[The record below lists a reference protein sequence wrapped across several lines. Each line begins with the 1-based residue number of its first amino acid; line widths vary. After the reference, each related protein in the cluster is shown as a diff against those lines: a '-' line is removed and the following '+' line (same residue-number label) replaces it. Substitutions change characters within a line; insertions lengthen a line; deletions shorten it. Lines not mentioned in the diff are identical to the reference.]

1 MNYKRLLCFA
11 ATVAAMDAAI
21 SAHHSDAAYETRS
34 IVLNSATMTSVVWA
48 NPHTL
53 LTFTVQDTSGRVTT
67 WTAES
72 GSPSALTRMGWNRN
86 SVRAGDPVAIELC
99 PARNGA
105 RVGRLAK
112 VILPDGRE
120 LLDSL
125 STASRIIPV
134 Q

>member
-1 MNYKRLLCFA
+1 MNHQGLLC
-11 ATVAAMDAAI
+11 VAAMLATLGAAVP
-21 SAHHSDAAYETRS
+21 AHHSDAAYETRS
-34 IVLNSATMTSVVWA
+34 IVLKSATMTSVVWA

-86 SVRAGDPVAIELC
+86 SLRAGDTVAIELF

-105 RVGRLAK
+105 KVGRLAK